1 MFFGPA
7 CLQGAKRRKDLA
19 GGVVAHLGEVPAP
32 CVTSPRALTA
42 ECFKH
47 TSYLLMAVQVFLTSD
62 INYLK
67 LKKKQHT
74 TTN

>member
-32 CVTSPRALTA
+32 FVTSPRALTA
-42 ECFKH
+42 QCFKH
-47 TSYLLMAVQVFLTSD
+47 TSYFLWAVQVFLTSE

-67 LKKKQHT
+67 LKKDT